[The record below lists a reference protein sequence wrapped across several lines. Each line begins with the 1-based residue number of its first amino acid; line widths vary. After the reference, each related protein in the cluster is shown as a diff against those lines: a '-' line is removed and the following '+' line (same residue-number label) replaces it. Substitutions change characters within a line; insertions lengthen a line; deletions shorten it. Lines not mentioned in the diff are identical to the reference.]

1 MAEMATSNLPGQAPR
16 ALDLTRAIGTA
27 SRWGWLL
34 LISTVCALIVFATV
48 GMIEGAVVSGGLVK
62 VDLNRKQ
69 IQHQEGGI
77 VHAVLVRD
85 GQKVKAGQVLIELAD
100 AAVNASVGLL
110 GNQRDAELARNARLE
125 AEKSMAARIA
135 LPEILRRRMHD
146 PEVRDLV
153 GREQALFA
161 ARRSSLDGQIAALN
175 QQLAEVRTESAALQR
190 QLDSERRAL
199 VLQREELRL
208 NEDLVA
214 QSYLEKPRLITLK
227 RAVEDYETRIASHE
241 ADLARTA
248 QKVNELHLKL
258 LSLRNDYVE
267 TAARD
272 QREST
277 NKLLDVEQRLL
288 PAEDAARRQHL
299 VAPVDG
305 EVVGLKVTSPGTV
318 IGPRDVV
325 MEIVPQT
332 ADLIVEGRVRPEDV
346 ARIRHGAS
354 VDVKLTAFSHART
367 STVVGTV
374 DYLSADVFTDQASG
388 ARFYT
393 VQVRVSPET
402 LKRAGEVYLQA
413 GMPAEIYIKTQR
425 RTIAE
430 YLFEPV
436 TAYLGRA
443 MREN

>member
-1 MAEMATSNLPGQAPR
+1 MAELNLPAPV
-16 ALDLTRAIGTA
+16 APELNLAGSIKAA

-34 LISTVCALIVFATV
+34 LASTVVALIVFVTV
-48 GMIEGAVVSGGLVK
+48 GMIEGAVVSGGMVK

-77 VHAVLVRD
+77 VRAVHVRD
-85 GQKVKAGQVLIELAD
+85 GQKVKAGEVLIELAD
-100 AAVNASVGLL
+100 VAVNASVGLL

-125 AEKSMAARIA
+125 AEKVMAPQIA
-135 LPEILRRRMHD
+135 LPQTLRQRMKD

-153 GREQALFA
+153 GREQALFT
-161 ARRSSLDGQIAALN
+161 ARRASLDSQIHALN
-175 QQLAEVRTESAALQR
+175 QQLGEVRSESSALQR

-199 VLQREELRL
+199 LLQREELKL
-208 NEDLVA
+208 NEELVT
-214 QSYLEKPRLITLK
+214 QNYVEKPKLITLK

-241 ADLARTA
+241 ADLARA
-248 QKVNELHLKL
+248 SQKVNELQLKL
-258 LSLRNDYVE
+258 LGLRNDYVE

-288 PAEDAARRQHL
+288 PAEDAARRQRI

-305 EVVGLKVTSPGTV
+305 EVVGLKITSPGTV

-346 ARIRHGAS
+346 TRIRHGAS
-354 VDVKLTAFSHART
+354 VDVKLTAFSHAQT
-367 STVVGTV
+367 STVSGSVE
-374 DYLSADVFTDQASG
+374 YLSADVFTDQASG

-393 VQVRVSPET
+393 VQVHVSPEA
-402 LKRAGEVYLQA
+402 LKKAGDVYLQA

>member
-1 MAEMATSNLPGQAPR
+1 MAESTALSLDLPGSMR
-16 ALDLTRAIGTA
+16 TT
-27 SRWGWLL
+27 SRWGWALL
-34 LISTVCALIVFATV
+34 ACTGMALIVFVTI
-48 GMIEGAVVSGGLVK
+48 GMIEGAVVSGGMVK

-77 VHAVLVRD
+77 VHAVRVRD
-85 GQKVKAGQVLIELAD
+85 GQKVKAGEVLIELAD
-100 AAVNASVGLL
+100 VAVNASVGLL
-110 GNQRDAELARNARLE
+110 GNQRDAELARTARLE
-125 AEKSMAARIA
+125 AEKSMAPRVTV
-135 LPEILRRRMHD
+135 PESLRKRMTD
-146 PEVRDLV
+146 PEVRELV
-153 GREQALFA
+153 SREQTLFT
-161 ARRSSLDGQIAALN
+161 ARRGSLDSQLDALDRQII
-175 QQLAEVRTESAALQR
+175 EVRSESAALQR
-190 QLDSERRAL
+190 QLDSERRAV
-199 VLQREELRL
+199 VLQREELHL

-214 QSYLEKPRLITLK
+214 QNYLDKPRLITLK

-241 ADLARTA
+241 ADQARAA
-248 QKVNELHLKL
+248 QKLNELQIKR

-288 PAEDAARRQHL
+288 PAEDAARRQRI

-318 IGPRDVV
+318 IGPRDVL

-332 ADLIVEGRVRPEDV
+332 ADLIVEGRIRPEDV
-346 ARIRHGAS
+346 TRVRRNAM
-354 VDVKLTAFSHART
+354 VDVKLTAFSHGD
-367 STVVGTV
+367 SSVVTGTV
-374 DYLSADVFTDQASG
+374 DYLSADVFTDQANG

-393 VQVRVSPET
+393 VQVRVGPEA
-402 LKRAGEVYLQA
+402 LKKAGEVYLQA
-413 GMPAEIYIKTQR
+413 GMPAEIYIKTHR

-436 TAYLGRA
+436 TAYLWRA